1 MKTECRIPTLQIPI
15 SSTSNRSL
23 SGSSTSFH
31 SSKSGFKD
39 PMLSSFEE
47 ELLSTSFGRSSI
59 RSSSI
64 KRKRRSTGSRATSAG
79 RTRQSLYLS
88 ELEPETVA
96 DFADRL
102 AQGIVL
108 ESIETVLRGL
118 LDSRFS
124 RRDDVPFTT
133 SSPIPD
139 SLLNLADS
147 LSSQVIEDAI
157 LSAVEEL
164 KAQQQEENSDH
175 SNSTSEEEFS
185 DALDVPCHV
194 IEEFADEVAKQ
205 VLDTSVKFIIR
216 EMECFKKV
224 IHVFHFDMKYVFTKA
239 WISSILDK
247 FPLRFYRDS
256 DCLFQNYRLI
266 SICI

>member
-1 MKTECRIPTLQIPI
+1 M
-15 SSTSNRSL
+15 
-23 SGSSTSFH
+23 
-31 SSKSGFKD
+31 
-39 PMLSSFEE
+39 
-47 ELLSTSFGRSSI
+47 
-59 RSSSI
+59 
-64 KRKRRSTGSRATSAG
+64 TSAG

-88 ELEPETVA
+88 ELEQETVA

-224 IHVFHFDMKYVFTKA
+224 IHVFHFDMKYVFSKA

-247 FPLRFYRDS
+247 FPLRF
-256 DCLFQNYRLI
+256 LI
-266 SICI
+266 SVCI